1 MGEPLYTLYK
11 HLYIHPSM
19 LLHPLP
25 SSPLVPKLAAD
36 RIGILDTPPP
46 PAQALRVSMYHRERF
61 LYLEDFLFQTP
72 TSSCTLLAGIAQG
85 MFVLMKGDYFDGIP
99 VPDIY

>member
-1 MGEPLYTLYK
+1 
-11 HLYIHPSM
+11 
-19 LLHPLP
+19 
-25 SSPLVPKLAAD
+25 
-36 RIGILDTPPP
+36 
-46 PAQALRVSMYHRERF
+46 MYHRERF